1 MMSRYIYLSREQKK
15 RREDKESYIIN
26 ELTLVTYLSNIWI
39 LLLTIKKKKEI
50 SHLEGSVKIN
60 ILLGELI
67 LINQSVLETSLLR
80 E

>member
-1 MMSRYIYLSREQKK
+1 MDFIA
-15 RREDKESYIIN
+15 DH
-26 ELTLVTYLSNIWI
+26 
-39 LLLTIKKKKEI
+39 KKEI

-67 LINQSVLETSLLR
+67 LINQSVLESSLLR